1 MAENKNFLLS
11 ILQTSSRDGV
21 WNATIN
27 PKSLIALYGNMD
39 NISLTT
45 TTARYT
51 RVSSENATS
60 DYYWTTECNQ

>member
-1 MAENKNFLLS
+1 MAESKNFLLF
-11 ILQTSSRDGV
+11 IPQTSIRDGV
-21 WNATIN
+21 WSATIN
-27 PKSLIALYGNMD
+27 PKSLIALYGNME